1 MLGTIS
7 KAKKKIEHPKV
18 WLTTGTSAPLN
29 FLSMVLT
36 IGPTAIKA
44 VQLLVNYCWQSHIN
58 I

>member
-44 VQLLVNYCWQSHIN
+44 VQLFNYCWQSHIN